1 MKYRDLV
8 FILVLVAVAVVW
20 LSSDRQPEVARADE
34 AQTNAPSTPFVE
46 KTPVSIDGW
55 KRKSSPETIDKRL
68 FASTA
73 LSGLTISPIGT
84 PEKLEDLVVKVT
96 VDATTQTI
104 NVPVDNR
111 GVACVSFS
119 LYHQERIWNFPDNSV
134 DLKGS
139 IEVQKGSKKSW
150 EIPLS
155 RFERPPNF
163 HTVAELYGREPIKL
177 VAFLDEDAA
186 DPNPMSRRISV
197 LLTGETV
204 LEPR

>member
-8 FILVLVAVAVVW
+8 LILVLVAVAVVW
-20 LSSDRQPEVARADE
+20 LGSDRQPGAAHADE
-34 AQTNAPSTPFVE
+34 PQANPPSTPFVE
-46 KTPVSIDGW
+46 KTPVSLDGW
-55 KRKSSPETIDKRL
+55 KPKSSPETIDKQL

-73 LSGLTISPIGT
+73 SSRLTISPIGT

-96 VDATTQTI
+96 ADAKAGPI
-104 NVPVDNR
+104 IVPVDNR

-155 RFERPPNF
+155 RFERPPHF
-163 HTVAELYGREPIKL
+163 DTVAELYGREPLKL
-177 VAFLDEDAA
+177 VAFLDEEAA